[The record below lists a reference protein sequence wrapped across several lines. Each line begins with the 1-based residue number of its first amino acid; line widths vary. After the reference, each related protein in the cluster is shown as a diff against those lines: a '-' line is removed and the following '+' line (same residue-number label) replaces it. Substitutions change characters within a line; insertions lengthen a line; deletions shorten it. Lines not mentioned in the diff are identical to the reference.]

1 VQFNHAP
8 RSRRFVPGY
17 DCDVKFN
24 VYGRFVIDVVREKD
38 RWAMFE
44 VVPGKRLRITDF
56 AIPPSLDESQLP
68 QYLDDIYHEMGQPGD
83 KIVPI
88 E

>member
-1 VQFNHAP
+1 M
-8 RSRRFVPGY
+8 
-17 DCDVKFN
+17 KFN

-56 AIPPSLDESQLP
+56 AIPSSLDESQLP
-68 QYLDDIYHEMGQPGD
+68 QFLDDIYHEMGQPGD
-83 KIVPI
+83 VIVRMD
-88 E
+88 